1 MQRSAP
7 GFEASYRRHLA
18 AEQRRAVLEALA
30 RSFEP
35 GATVGEI
42 VDAAAA
48 LGWTDLGELSL
59 ADLADALLTDA
70 TVAAATEIARPA
82 EPDTADDDAEQDEAD
97 DEDEGEDEDEDED
110 EGEDEAEDE
119 DEEPVKPAK
128 AAATRGRR
136 VAAAPAKATKATKAA
151 AKPAKA
157 VATKPAAK
165 PAKAGGKPPKVSLDD
180 RMSLDEAAAVLLP
193 LVRTLGEATMQQLE
207 QSTAGA
213 GRRKLRFHIGQL
225 VKNGRLERHGMGRG
239 TFYTLT

>member
-1 MQRSAP
+1 M
-7 GFEASYRRHLA
+7 LD
-18 AEQRRAVLEALA
+18 ALA

-70 TVAAATEIARPA
+70 SVGASAETARPA
-82 EPDTADDDAEQDEAD
+82 EPATADE
-97 DEDEGEDEDEDED
+97 EDEVEDDGDDDDGDEVEDEDEDADDDDDD
-110 EGEDEAEDE
+110 E
-119 DEEPVKPAK
+119 PAK
-128 AAATRGRR
+128 PTARGRR
-136 VAAAPAKATKATKAA
+136 VAATPAKTAKAGKAAKPTKAVA
-151 AKPAKA
+151 AKPAAKGKP
-157 VATKPAAK
+157 TKPA
-165 PAKAGGKPPKVSLDD
+165 KVSLDD

-193 LVRTLGEATMQQLE
+193 LVRALGEATMQQLE

>member
-1 MQRSAP
+1 M
-7 GFEASYRRHLA
+7 
-18 AEQRRAVLEALA
+18 LEALA

-59 ADLADALLTDA
+59 SDLADALLTDA
-70 TVAAATEIARPA
+70 TVAAATETARPA
-82 EPDTADDDAEQDEAD
+82 EPDTAADEGD
-97 DEDEGEDEDEDED
+97 DEDDADEDDAD
-110 EGEDEAEDE
+110 DEAEDDEAEDDEVDE
-119 DEEPVKPAK
+119 DEAPVKPAK
-128 AAATRGRR
+128 AARGRR
-136 VAAAPAKATKATKAA
+136 VAAAPAKATKAA
-151 AKPAKA
+151 
-157 VATKPAAK
+157 KPAAK
-165 PAKAGGKPPKVSLDD
+165 PTKAVAAKPAAKPTKAGKPAKVSLDD